1 MKIEGVYRLF
11 GFAGFIIDKITFSPE
26 IVHIS
31 MHRDGRRRMPCPD
44 CNRSMTANKKVT
56 RAVHDLPIGTA
67 LGLAVESE
75 LRPLIRFGMGVCRDQ
90 RELLNVLQFGFTNAA
105 MERFNGTVAKVIAR
119 GHGYKDQRYLFL
131 KLRQQAI
138 KNTITTPAILR

>member
-1 MKIEGVYRLF
+1 MKIEGVYKLF
-11 GFAGFIIDKITFSPE
+11 GFAGFIIDKITFSSE

-31 MHRDGRRRMPCPD
+31 MHRDGRLRLACPH
-44 CNRSMTANKKVT
+44 CNRSMTENKKVIRT
-56 RAVHDLPIGTA
+56 VQDLP
-67 LGLAVESE
+67 
-75 LRPLIRFGMGVCRDQ
+75 MGVCRDQ

-131 KLRQQAI
+131 KLRQMARKKQQI
-138 KNTITTPAILR
+138 LSAILR